1 MENLYELLN
10 CRETASWTEIK
21 RAYQSLALQY
31 HPDKHE
37 GSSSTSND
45 RKGAETKQM
54 LAEKFVKINKAWNIL
69 NDPKLRKEYDIR
81 WKQRCLAQDWP
92 IQEEVNFSAFELDGH
107 AGNGPCT
114 EDSNMYT
121 YHCRC
126 GGEFSLT
133 KTDVTLKFDIICCNT
148 CSLAV
153 KVIYNET
160 FS

>member
-1 MENLYELLN
+1 M
-10 CRETASWTEIK
+10 T
-21 RAYQSLALQY
+21 
-31 HPDKHE
+31 
-37 GSSSTSND
+37 
-45 RKGAETKQM
+45 
-54 LAEKFVKINKAWNIL
+54 
-69 NDPKLRKEYDIR
+69 PKLRKEYDIR

-153 KVIYNET
+153 KLDTGQNCFHLQNQYLNHFNCTQDVLLHN
-160 FS
+160 FLNK